1 MKTVLPLLL
10 LVPLTAHA
18 TLGGGADS
26 IDTDS
31 TQLHSSR
38 HTVAAASAYTCHLLA
53 LPTGTT
59 VREFLNAGG
68 AVFAV
73 SWSGPFPP
81 DLRQLLGDSYYQ
93 QYHDT
98 ALARPGRHAVHLRQS
113 GLMLDVGGHAR
124 HFSGRAWVPGLLP
137 AGVSATDLPED

>member
-1 MKTVLPLLL
+1 MKAVLPLLL
-10 LVPLTAHA
+10 LLPLAAHA

-26 IDTDS
+26 IDTDGS
-31 TQLHSSR
+31 RLHSAR
-38 HTVAAASAYTCHLLA
+38 HAAEAGAAYATHTLE

-59 VREFLNAGG
+59 VREFLNASG

-98 ALARPGRHAVHLRQS
+98 ALTRPGRHAVHLRQS

-137 AGVSATDLPED
+137 AGVSAAGLP